1 MWTHPQ
7 ASWPVG
13 DHGAIVRFKRL
24 CRLTKGRQVC
34 GAGLAAPKDG
44 VNSGGWACVTNAL
57 QATAV
62 VLYIRRTDVGHARE
76 GSPHTR
82 SLVFRL
88 FVPLRTLASPTALIP
103 QSDNTGYLVFL
114 VYIFTQYVD
123 VTWHTTQLRVTQ
135 LSVGAAGK
143 EFEKCYGHSGSDHYL
158 LAWECH
164 NVSLRRLF
172 CWHS

>member
-1 MWTHPQ
+1 M
-7 ASWPVG
+7 
-13 DHGAIVRFKRL
+13 RFKRL

-44 VNSGGWACVTNAL
+44 VNSGGWACVTTAL

-62 VLYIRRTDVGHARE
+62 VLYLRRTDVGHARE
-76 GSPHTR
+76 GPHTR

-88 FVPLRTLASPTALIP
+88 FVPLRTLASPTALIS
-103 QSDNTGYLVFL
+103 QSDNSGYLVFL

-143 EFEKCYGHSGSDHYL
+143 EFEKCYILAVIIISWLGS
-158 LAWECH
+158 ASMCH
-164 NVSLRRLF
+164 LLRRCCLHF
-172 CWHS
+172 YYCSLAFVVLTST